1 MRLTPALVAQ
11 CFRVV
16 PEPPLPDEWV
26 RVDDD
31 VLGERADRLLREA
44 AGPLW
49 VFAYGSLIWRPDF
62 APIEIRR
69 ALARGWHR
77 SFCIELQNWRGTPD
91 APGLMLALERGGSC
105 TGFAMQLDPASAAND
120 LVTLLR
126 REVPYEA
133 LLDNHRWIT
142 LETHD
147 GPMRALVFYAAPSGM
162 AVSPRL
168 PLPVV
173 AARLARACGEAG
185 SCAEYLY
192 NTVAHLEAE
201 GLRDRN
207 LWQLQEMVA
216 EEIEA
221 AATAEVA
228 ERLTNHA

>member
-1 MRLTPALVAQ
+1 MRLTPALVAC
-11 CFRVV
+11 CFREV
-16 PEPPLPDEWV
+16 PEPPPPDGWIRAEDATLSPV
-26 RVDDD
+26 
-31 VLGERADRLLREA
+31 ADRLLAEA

-62 APIEIRR
+62 DPIEIRR
-69 ALARGWHR
+69 ARAHGWHR
-77 SFCIELQNWRGTPD
+77 SFCIELQGWRGTPE

-105 TGFAMQLDPASAAND
+105 TGFAMRLDPGRAAAD
-120 LVTLLR
+120 LLTLLR
-126 REVPYEA
+126 REVPYTV
-133 LLDNHRWIT
+133 LLDNMRWIT

-147 GPMRALVFYAAPSGM
+147 GPLRALVFHAGPTGI
-162 AVSPRL
+162 AVSSRL

-207 LWQLQEMVA
+207 LWRLQTLVA
-216 EEIEA
+216 DEIEGLEA
-221 AATAEVA
+221 MRKRADA
-228 ERLTNHA
+228 